1 MEKDCESTLL
11 RREVIRELLE
21 GGRSVS
27 ELSKRYRLSRK
38 TIYSW
43 KKRYEQEGLKGLE
56 EKSRRPHRSP
66 RQAISQEWK
75 DAVFELKRRRRN
87 WGAKKLVAELKRR
100 YPDKAVVC
108 ERTVG
113 RLLRAAA
120 MTHDRRRRSRKNGPL
135 VEWPERPGASAPN
148 LVWAIDFKGDFFL
161 QDGRRI
167 YPLTMEDL
175 YSRFLLELRALES
188 TTFLAVKA
196 CCRRVFSAY
205 GIPEGLVV
213 DNGIP
218 FAGEGLLGL
227 SRLSSWWMR
236 LGIKVYFI
244 EKRKPYQNGQL
255 ERLHGTLK
263 IEATQPPSVN
273 LRAQQRRFDRWREY
287 YNEQRPHEA
296 IGQRYPGELYQPGQK
311 PTSLDPASLQYPK
324 PMIRRYV
331 KSGGEF
337 LFEGKA
343 YFLSEALGDY
353 HIGLKP
359 IGLGKFRIFWGQL
372 LVGVFEPASA
382 DPIRLARRKKR
393 ASHGH
398 KIL

>member
-1 MEKDCESTLL
+1 M
-11 RREVIRELLE
+11 E

-56 EKSRRPHRSP
+56 DKSRRPHRSP
-66 RQAISQEWK
+66 RQAISREWK
-75 DAVFELKRRRRN
+75 EAVFELKRRRRN
-87 WGAKKLVAELKRR
+87 WGAKKIVAQLKRH
-100 YPDKAVVC
+100 YPDKAMVS

-113 RLLRAAA
+113 RWLRAAA
-120 MTHDRRRRSRKNGPL
+120 MTHDRRRSSRKNGPL
-135 VEWPERPGASAPN
+135 VEWPDRPVASAPN
-148 LVWAIDFKGDFFL
+148 LVWAIDFKGDFFS
-161 QDGRRI
+161 QDGTRI

-175 YSRFLLELRALES
+175 YSRFLLELRALEA

-196 CCRRVFSAY
+196 CCRRIFSRY
-205 GIPEGLVV
+205 GIPQGLVV

-236 LGIKVYFI
+236 LGIEVYFI

-273 LRAQQRRFDRWREY
+273 LGAQQRRFDRWREY

-296 IGQRYPGELYQPGQK
+296 IGQRYPRELYQPGPK
-311 PTSLDPASLQYPK
+311 SAALEPASLQYPK

-359 IGLGKFRIFWGQL
+359 IGLGKFEIFWDQL

-382 DPIRLARRKKR
+382 DPIRLARRKKKP
-393 ASHGH
+393 SHGH

>member
-1 MEKDCESTLL
+1 
-11 RREVIRELLE
+11 
-21 GGRSVS
+21 
-27 ELSKRYRLSRK
+27 
-38 TIYSW
+38 
-43 KKRYEQEGLKGLE
+43 
-56 EKSRRPHRSP
+56 
-66 RQAISQEWK
+66 
-75 DAVFELKRRRRN
+75 
-87 WGAKKLVAELKRR
+87 VAELKRR

-255 ERLHGTLK
+255 ELLHPMRPSASVILASFINQAK
-263 IEATQPPSVN
+263 NQPLWIQRACSTQ
-273 LRAQQRRFDRWREY
+273 
-287 YNEQRPHEA
+287 
-296 IGQRYPGELYQPGQK
+296 
-311 PTSLDPASLQYPK
+311 SL
-324 PMIRRYV
+324 
-331 KSGGEF
+331 
-337 LFEGKA
+337 
-343 YFLSEALGDY
+343 
-353 HIGLKP
+353 
-359 IGLGKFRIFWGQL
+359 
-372 LVGVFEPASA
+372 
-382 DPIRLARRKKR
+382 
-393 ASHGH
+393 
-398 KIL
+398 